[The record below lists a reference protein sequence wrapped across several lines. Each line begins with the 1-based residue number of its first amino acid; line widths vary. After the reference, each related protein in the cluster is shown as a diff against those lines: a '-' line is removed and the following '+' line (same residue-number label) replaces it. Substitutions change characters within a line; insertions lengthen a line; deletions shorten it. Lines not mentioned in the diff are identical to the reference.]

1 MGLTRPRAHQLQD
14 IDFKQTA
21 RAITSSNI
29 TLSGGAP
36 ATVDGVSL
44 LADDRV
50 LVNGQSDASENG
62 IYFVATLGSGSNGT
76 FTRTGDANATGEINS
91 GMIIMVT
98 EGTSFA
104 DTQWMLTTDGTIT
117 VGSTAIYFAQVSSN
131 SFGIVAVSGQDNIV
145 ADTVGDTLTM
155 VGGTNLALTTVAG
168 TDTLTLTPS
177 LTPAL
182 TTATFTNT
190 TTDDSILVTTTEAS
204 SSAAPVITLKRNSAS
219 VADADYLGQLK
230 FKGENDADQEVVY
243 AKITA
248 KIQDASDGSE
258 DGLIEFANRKAGSN
272 TITARLR
279 SDSLQLLNGT
289 SLVVAGLTYPTS
301 DGSNGQVIVTDGS
314 GTLSFAAASGG
325 GATVTSDTSTNAERL
340 IYVGSTTSGTLSA
353 VTQDSGLTY
362 NPSSGSLTSAAFI
375 GNLTGGAVTATSLS
389 VNSAY
394 SLPTAD
400 GNANQLLKTDGSGTL
415 SFSDLTAADA
425 SITVNN
431 FTGNNSTT
439 AFTITTAPSNA
450 NSLLVTINGITQR
463 PTTDYTVSGTTL
475 TFGTAPFTGANISS
489 RLIGGSVGGT
499 FDPGSVG
506 ESIIPD
512 TDVTYDL
519 GTASKRF
526 RDIFLSGSTI
536 NLGGA
541 IISVDGT
548 SGAVAVV
555 PKSTSGTPNPVG
567 VVFTKTGE
575 MKTVTSDGGAVTS
588 AEIATAAASN
598 DVTPATTVVTNPTD
612 LPSSPVAGTMGYV
625 TSNNKLYLHNGTA
638 WYVFAGVNEAPT
650 ISGLNAAYSLAT
662 DGTATVITMSSSDP
676 EGLPVTFS
684 SSATGLGSIATISQT
699 DNVFTITPSTDSS
712 NAGSF
717 TLVITGTD
725 GVNSVTTATA
735 TLTLPGGVTATGGDS
750 IVTSGGFKI
759 HTFTSSGTFA
769 VTGTGTVEYLVI
781 AGGGGGGKG
790 AYGNG
795 GGGGAGGYRSSVSG
809 ESSGGGASAETALSV
824 STGNYTVTI
833 GAGGAGA
840 TSGAGS
846 NGSDSVFGSITS
858 VGGGGGGTSTGSGG
872 IQGAATAGGSGG
884 GGGGSNATG
893 GAGTANQGF
902 AGGTAGPYSPPN
914 YPGGGGGGASATP
927 STPANSSAAG
937 ASGGAGVASSITG
950 SSVTRAGGGGGGV
963 ETGTA
968 GSGGAG
974 GGGAGNSGAT
984 SGTAGTANTG
994 GGGGAG
1000 YTAAGAG
1007 GSGIVIVRYAV

>member
-415 SFSDLTAADA
+415 SFSDLTVADA
-425 SITVNN
+425 SMTVNN
-431 FTGNNSTT
+431 FTGNKSTT

-684 SSATGLGSIATISQT
+684 SSATGW
-699 DNVFTITPSTDSS
+699 
-712 NAGSF
+712 
-717 TLVITGTD
+717 
-725 GVNSVTTATA
+725 
-735 TLTLPGGVTATGGDS
+735 
-750 IVTSGGFKI
+750 
-759 HTFTSSGTFA
+759 
-769 VTGTGTVEYLVI
+769 
-781 AGGGGGGKG
+781 
-790 AYGNG
+790 
-795 GGGGAGGYRSSVSG
+795 
-809 ESSGGGASAETALSV
+809 
-824 STGNYTVTI
+824 
-833 GAGGAGA
+833 
-840 TSGAGS
+840 
-846 NGSDSVFGSITS
+846 
-858 VGGGGGGTSTGSGG
+858 
-872 IQGAATAGGSGG
+872 
-884 GGGGSNATG
+884 
-893 GAGTANQGF
+893 
-902 AGGTAGPYSPPN
+902 
-914 YPGGGGGGASATP
+914 
-927 STPANSSAAG
+927 
-937 ASGGAGVASSITG
+937 
-950 SSVTRAGGGGGGV
+950 
-963 ETGTA
+963 
-968 GSGGAG
+968 
-974 GGGAGNSGAT
+974 
-984 SGTAGTANTG
+984 
-994 GGGGAG
+994 
-1000 YTAAGAG
+1000 
-1007 GSGIVIVRYAV
+1007 